1 MPRRKRPW
9 MDEWPERRTALG
21 AEEAP
26 DLAQHAQEHS
36 WREAAGLSVLL
47 ARVIG
52 GKQAGQPRLELPR
65 ARGFGVSRM
74 GFRRLC
80 GESARQSIARAV
92 RKFMSGA
99 SGDRPALQQE
109 FQVGIKGDASQ
120 RQDRARAYQ
129 IEFRFQIR
137 QAVASLSRQRI
148 VVGWGATQRR
158 AAVSV
163 VVDTTITD
171 VC

>member
-1 MPRRKRPW
+1 LLVVTGGESHDFPHRCRVKILKVIFISMPRRKRPW
-9 MDEWPERRTALG
+9 MDERPERRTALG

-80 GESARQSIARAV
+80 GESARQLIARAV
-92 RKFMSGA
+92 RKFISGA
-99 SGDRPALQQE
+99 SSDRPALQQE

-129 IEFRFQIR
+129 IEFRF
-137 QAVASLSRQRI
+137 
-148 VVGWGATQRR
+148 
-158 AAVSV
+158 
-163 VVDTTITD
+163 
-171 VC
+171 